1 MLPMRFLAAATAAI
15 LPALNAGAGEDAR
28 PAIEAAVA
36 AAHRP
41 AEHRARDAW
50 RHPGE
55 TLTFFGLRPDM
66 HVVELWPAGAGWYT
80 EILAELL
87 KDEGKLTVAVFG
99 DQTDQY
105 RDFQLR
111 ANEEL
116 AAKFAASPD
125 LYGDVQVTELWAPV
139 QVDIA
144 EPGSADVVLTFRNLH
159 NWMKWGQTE
168 TVLAAIHRAL
178 KPGGILGVV
187 DHRAAADA
195 PLDPEANS
203 GYVNEDWAI
212 RTIETAGFEFLDR
225 SGVNSNPQ
233 DSTQHPRG
241 VWTLPPTLALGDKD
255 RDRYEA
261 IGESDRFT
269 LKFRKR

>member
-1 MLPMRFLAAATAAI
+1 MRFLAAATVAI
-15 LPALNAGAGEDAR
+15 LPALCAAADEDAR

-36 AAHRP
+36 AADRP

-50 RHPGE
+50 RHPVE
-55 TLTFFGLRPDM
+55 TLTFFGVRRGM

-87 KDEGKLTVAVFG
+87 KDDGKLTVAVFG

-116 AAKFAASPD
+116 AARFAANPE

-144 EPGSADVVLTFRNLH
+144 QPGSADAVLTFRNLH
-159 NWMKWGQTE
+159 NWMKWRQTDA
-168 TVLAAIHRAL
+168 VLAAVHRAL

-195 PLDPEANS
+195 PLDQEANS

-212 RTIETAGFEFLDR
+212 RTIESAGFELLDR
-225 SGVNSNPQ
+225 SEVNANAK
-233 DSTQHPRG
+233 DSTRHPRG

-269 LKFRKR
+269 LRFRKR